1 MRTTVYVI
9 VHDIGLNGADV
20 EPVGY
25 ISEAAADAALAA
37 AERSYGGAT
46 GYNGATV
53 EPVDIEL
60 EPGIDALL
68 RRATTAPAALALK
81 PDELLVLHV
90 DDIAEDAVDKW
101 RTELNATVGA
111 GRWLL
116 ISGTAILTADAAHL
130 APLLG
135 LATTEELLEELVA
148 RHDRELHP
156 AATALAAH
164 ARAALSDLP
173 AALLAYR
180 TVDV

>member
-68 RRATTAPAALALK
+68 R
-81 PDELLVLHV
+81 H
-90 DDIAEDAVDKW
+90 
-101 RTELNATVGA
+101 
-111 GRWLL
+111 
-116 ISGTAILTADAAHL
+116 
-130 APLLG
+130 
-135 LATTEELLEELVA
+135 
-148 RHDRELHP
+148 
-156 AATALAAH
+156 
-164 ARAALSDLP
+164 
-173 AALLAYR
+173 R